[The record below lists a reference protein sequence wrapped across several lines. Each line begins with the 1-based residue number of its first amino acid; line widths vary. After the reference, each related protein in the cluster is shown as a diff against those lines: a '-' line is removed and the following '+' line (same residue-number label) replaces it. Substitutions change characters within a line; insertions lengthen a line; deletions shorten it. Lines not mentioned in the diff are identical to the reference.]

1 MKLSANTV
9 AVLKNFSV
17 INVNIVIEPGKV
29 LRTLG
34 PSRNIFASAQITDEF
49 PRQVPIYD
57 LTSFLSTVTLFDDV
71 DIDFEDKYL
80 TVKSGGAT
88 IKYYYSDPSIV
99 QAAPSKEIVFD
110 EEIFKFN
117 LSADDVNTLMKV
129 SAVLAAPTISV
140 ISKGGTVNVAVSDP
154 KNVTSH
160 SYVKEVGK
168 CEREF
173 DARLRVD
180 AFKLLP
186 GDYVGV
192 IAKKGTA
199 GVVRW
204 ENQTTPLTYIM
215 TVETDSKV

>member
-1 MKLSANTV
+1 MKLSANTL

-34 PSRNIFASAQITDEF
+34 PSRNIFAKADITDEF

-71 DIDFEDKYL
+71 DIDFEEKFL
-80 TVKSGGAT
+80 VVKAGGAT

-99 QAAPSKEIVFD
+99 QAAPNKEIVFN
-110 EEIFKFN
+110 EELFSFK
-117 LSADDVNTLMKV
+117 LSADDVNMITKV

-140 ISKGGTVNVAVSDP
+140 VSKNGSAVLTVSDP

-160 SYVKEVGK
+160 SYVKELGK
-168 CEREF
+168 CDKEF
-173 DARLRVD
+173 DARLRVE

-204 ENQTTPLTYIM
+204 ENQTTPLSYIM